1 MNTTREQHLEFCKV
15 CTLRKMNFKRGLLC
29 SLTDEMADFD
39 ITCPTYI
46 QDDQAVEAEFKRKM
60 AATGDY
66 ETGDSYDFKKNQK
79 LGTQIFF
86 AGIGISILSYQ
97 TADLTGFSTIALGT
111 ITLGATLYMRGA
123 EQERVFRKHQD
134 KEKTK

>member
-1 MNTTREQHLEFCKV
+1 MTRNQHLEFCKV

-29 SLTDEMADFD
+29 SLTGEMADFD
-39 ITCPTYI
+39 PTCPTYV
-46 QDDQAVEAEFKRKM
+46 QDEKAVEAEFKRKM

-86 AGIGISILSYQ
+86 VGIGISLLSYQ
-97 TADLTGFSTIALGT
+97 TADFTGFSTIAYGT
-111 ITLGATLYMRGA
+111 IIFGAAQYMRGA

-134 KEKTK
+134 KEKTE